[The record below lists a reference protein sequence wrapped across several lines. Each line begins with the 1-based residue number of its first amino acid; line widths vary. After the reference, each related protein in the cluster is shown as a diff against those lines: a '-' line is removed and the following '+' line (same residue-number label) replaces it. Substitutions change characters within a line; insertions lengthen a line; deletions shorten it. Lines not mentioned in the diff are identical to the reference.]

1 MNGQNPA
8 RELDRTVLGDLWK
21 NTLSR
26 IPTLYGRLVYLA
38 SLRDPDTGKY
48 RHHGLNAVFGRTES
62 SAALARSHAEVF
74 REWLYQPLSDRFADL
89 NEYLSSIDARRDVIV
104 RNWRRGRV
112 YRNSVPAGALEAE
125 RALFYT
131 DMDTMLTI
139 LKNPSGGGDLPPDS
153 APLE

>member
-1 MNGQNPA
+1 MNGQSPT

-38 SLRDPDTGKY
+38 SLRDPDTGAY
-48 RHHGLNAVFGRTES
+48 RHHGLNAVFGRTAS
-62 SAALARSHAEVF
+62 SAALALSHAEVF
-74 REWLYQPLSDRFADL
+74 HEWLCQPLSERFDDL
-89 NEYLSSIDARRDVIV
+89 NAYLASLDARRAVIV

-112 YRNSVPAGALEAE
+112 YRNSVPTGAPEAE
-125 RALFYT
+125 RAMFYT
-131 DMDTMLTI
+131 DMDALLTI
-139 LKNPSGGGDLPPDS
+139 LKNSSGGDSLPPDS